1 MNPIEQIQ
9 SILGRLD
16 LDILTPK
23 EALKLIEKVLEESK
37 IQHYGKCA

>member
-16 LDILTPK
+16 LDFITPK
-23 EALKLIEKVLEESK
+23 EALELIEKVLEEVK
-37 IQHYGKCA
+37 TQHYGKCA